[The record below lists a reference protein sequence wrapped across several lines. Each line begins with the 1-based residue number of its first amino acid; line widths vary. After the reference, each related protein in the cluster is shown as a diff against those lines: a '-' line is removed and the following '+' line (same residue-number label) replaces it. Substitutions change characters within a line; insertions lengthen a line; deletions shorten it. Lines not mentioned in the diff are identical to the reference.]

1 MNAFTGRYYRIDSA
15 PHLRINSRTM
25 PKPKD
30 RDDEAK
36 HRYEY
41 GPKREPHYPNP
52 GDGDEEESGDD
63 PKRHAS
69 VIERRWLGSPPP
81 TPERY
86 ARALQQWEKLPGAV
100 SRPAT
105 DVTGGKDKPATPEAN
120 RGETKSIGEASES

>member
-1 MNAFTGRYYRIDSA
+1 MANERKRRGRR
-15 PHLRINSRTM
+15 
-25 PKPKD
+25 D
-30 RDDEAK
+30 RDK
-36 HRYEY
+36 Q
-41 GPKREPHYPNP
+41 EPESRS
-52 GDGDEEESGDD
+52 DRDRKESGDD

-81 TPERY
+81 TPELY

-120 RGETKSIGEASES
+120 RGETKSIGEASEG